1 MSAKRTKMASSVQPF
16 DALFGIQHGDDD
28 WGLGSSGIPVCCLV
42 ALPGGQSYACP
53 IHAACLVTMAT
64 YFLRRSPIVGNDQI
78 NMLSV
83 SDQLCS
89 NEGAGHRDVMIHA
102 LIGLLWDFLY

>member
-1 MSAKRTKMASSVQPF
+1 
-16 DALFGIQHGDDD
+16 
-28 WGLGSSGIPVCCLV
+28 
-42 ALPGGQSYACP
+42 
-53 IHAACLVTMAT
+53 MAT
-64 YFLRRSPIVGNDQI
+64 YFLRRSPIAGNDQI

-89 NEGAGHRDVMIHA
+89 NEGARHRDVMIHA

>member
-1 MSAKRTKMASSVQPF
+1 
-16 DALFGIQHGDDD
+16 
-28 WGLGSSGIPVCCLV
+28 
-42 ALPGGQSYACP
+42 
-53 IHAACLVTMAT
+53 MAT